1 MPQFV
6 YSLNAENWTG
16 TFCTRDAA
24 LAAAIQKCSGAAD
37 PPGTVFVA
45 EISSNE
51 ALADHLGRVLIQE
64 MRARATARGI
74 DGANR
79 HLKNVSTAQLADLDA
94 QLEKVVVPW
103 LQRNHLLP
111 EAMKVEA
118 ISEHAVPM
126 PHVALRS

>member
-6 YSLNAENWTG
+6 YSLNGENWRG
-16 TFCTRDAA
+16 TFTSRDAA

-51 ALADHLGRVLIQE
+51 ALANHLGRVLVQE
-64 MRARATARGI
+64 MRGRATIRGI
-74 DGANR
+74 EGASR
-79 HLKNVSTAQLADLDA
+79 HLKNVSTAQLEDLNA

-103 LQRNHLLP
+103 LQKNHLLP

>member
-16 TFCTRDAA
+16 TFSSRDAA

-45 EISSNE
+45 EISSGE
-51 ALADHLGRVLIQE
+51 ALADHLGRVLVLE
-64 MRARATARGI
+64 MRSRATARGI
-74 DGANR
+74 EGASR
-79 HLKNVSTAQLADLDA
+79 HLKNVSTVQLQELDA
-94 QLEKVVVPW
+94 ELEKVVVSW
-103 LQRNHLLP
+103 LQKNHLLP